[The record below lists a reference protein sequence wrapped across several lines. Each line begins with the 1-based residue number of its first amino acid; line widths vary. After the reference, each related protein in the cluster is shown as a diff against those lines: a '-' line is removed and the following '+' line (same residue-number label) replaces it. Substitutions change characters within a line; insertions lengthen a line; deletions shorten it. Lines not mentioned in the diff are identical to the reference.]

1 MQKSRLLIVGVVA
14 AAIGALPPVSGAI
27 AAPRQAQADQS
38 KLSTSDL
45 ALIGGVIQL
54 VQHDYVHPVG
64 SATLTD
70 DALKGMLNRLDP
82 HSDYMNEQEFRETQ
96 ADISGKFGG
105 LGIQIS
111 SQNGVPKVIAPID
124 GTPAA
129 KAGMQPGDLIV
140 AVDGRSTQG
149 VGLTKIVR
157 ILRGDPGTKVTIS
170 VLRGTKAP
178 FDVTITRSIIN
189 VATVK
194 SKMEPNDVGYVR
206 VTEFGEETAADFKKA
221 VEQLKQQSNGGLKG
235 FVLDLRNDPG
245 GLLSAAVAIGGDF
258 LGSGTVVSIHGRNPD
273 DDHVYRSQSAQ
284 LLPNVPVVVL
294 INGASASASEIVAGA
309 LQDRK
314 RATIMGTQ
322 SFGKGSVQTVIP
334 LNGHGALRL
343 TTALYYTPSGRS
355 IQGKGIAPNV
365 VVDVPKD
372 EQVEGGVI
380 LHESQLQGAF
390 ANPGSINGK
399 PAAKPA
405 APKNGAQS
413 SSDDD
418 KADMAKEGHED
429 FATPIKN
436 ELIGTDK
443 DSQLKAALA
452 YLAKNP
458 GMTTGQAEK

>member
-1 MQKSRLLIVGVVA
+1 MPKSRLLIVGVVA
-14 AAIGALPPVSGAI
+14 AAIGALPPMTGAS
-27 AAPRQAQADQS
+27 AAPRQTQADQS

-54 VQHDYVHPVG
+54 VQHDYVHSVG

-206 VTEFGEETAADFKKA
+206 VTEFGEETASDFKKA
-221 VEQLKQQSNGGLKG
+221 VEQLKQQSHGGLKG

-355 IQGKGIAPNV
+355 IQGKGISPNV

-390 ANPGSINGK
+390 TNPGPLGGK
-399 PAAKPA
+399 PAAKPT
-405 APKNGAQS
+405 APKSGAQS
-413 SSDDD
+413 SGDDT
-418 KADMAKEGHED
+418 DMAKEGHED

-443 DSQLKAALA
+443 DAQLKAALT

>member
-1 MQKSRLLIVGVVA
+1 MPKSRLLIVGVVLA
-14 AAIGALPPVSGAI
+14 AFGALPLAGLV
-27 AAPRQAQADQS
+27 AAPRNGQT

-54 VQHDYVHPVG
+54 VQHDYVHPVD

-96 ADISGKFGG
+96 ADIAGKFGG

-124 GTPAA
+124 GTPAD

-140 AVDGRSTQG
+140 AINGQSTQG
-149 VGLTKIVR
+149 MGLTKIVR
-157 ILRGDPGTKVTIS
+157 LLRGDPGTKVTIS
-170 VLRGTKAP
+170 VLRGNKKP
-178 FDVTITRSIIN
+178 FDVTITRSIIQ
-189 VATVK
+189 VASVK
-194 SKMEPNDVGYVR
+194 SKLLANNVGYAR
-206 VTEFGEETAADFKKA
+206 ITEFGEDTATDFKKA
-221 VEQLKQQSNGGLKG
+221 VDSLKQQSGGLKG

-245 GLLSAAVAIGGDF
+245 GLLNAAVAIGGDF
-258 LGSGTVVSIHGRNPD
+258 LGSGTVVSIRGRNPD
-273 DDHVYRSQSAQ
+273 DDHVYKSSSAE
-284 LLPNVPVVVL
+284 LLSNVPVVVL

-355 IQGKGIAPNV
+355 IQGQGISPNV
-365 VVDVPKD
+365 VVEVPKD
-372 EQVEGGVI
+372 QQVEGG
-380 LHESQLQGAF
+380 LLLRESQLQGAF
-390 ANPGSINGK
+390 SNPGPLNGK
-399 PAAKPA
+399 SGKPT
-405 APKNGAQS
+405 S
-413 SSDDD
+413 STDQP
-418 KADMAKEGHED
+418 AKEGHANE
-429 FATPIKN
+429 ATPIKN

-443 DSQLKAALA
+443 DAQLKAALE
-452 YLAKNP
+452 YLQKNP
-458 GMTTGQAEK
+458 GVTTGQAAQ

>member
-1 MQKSRLLIVGVVA
+1 
-14 AAIGALPPVSGAI
+14 
-27 AAPRQAQADQS
+27 
-38 KLSTSDL
+38 
-45 ALIGGVIQL
+45 L
-54 VQHDYVHPVG
+54 VQRDYVHPVD

-96 ADISGKFGG
+96 ADIAGKFGG

-124 GTPAA
+124 GTPAD

-140 AVDGRSTQG
+140 AINGQATQG
-149 VGLTKIVR
+149 MGLSKIVR
-157 ILRGDPGTKVTIS
+157 LLRGDPGTKVTIS
-170 VLRGTKAP
+170 VLRGSKKP
-178 FDVTITRSIIN
+178 FDVTITRSIIQ

-194 SKMEPNDVGYVR
+194 SKLLPNNVGYAR
-206 VTEFGEETAADFKKA
+206 ITEFGEDTAADFKKA
-221 VEQLKQQSNGGLKG
+221 VEAMKQQSGGLKG

-245 GLLSAAVAIGGDF
+245 GLLTAAVAIGGDF

-273 DDHVYRSQSAQ
+273 DDHVYKANGTD

-355 IQGKGIAPNV
+355 IQGQGISPNV
-365 VVDVPKD
+365 VVEVPQD
-372 EQVEGGVI
+372 EQVEGGVV
-380 LHESQLQGAF
+380 LRESQLQGAF
-390 ANPGSINGK
+390 TNPGPLNGK
-399 PAAKPA
+399 PGAKP
-405 APKNGAQS
+405 KDGKSQQS
-413 SSDDD
+413 GTDA
-418 KADMAKEGHED
+418 KEFAKEGRENY
-429 FATPIKN
+429 ATPIKN
-436 ELIGTDK
+436 ELIGGDH
-443 DSQLKAALA
+443 DAQLKAAVE
-452 YLAKNP
+452 YLQKNP
-458 GMTTGQAEK
+458 GVTTGQAAQ